1 MTPCLTRR
9 RFMTICAAAALPR
22 EALAGAP
29 MTRWRG
35 AALGAE
41 ASMTLVGIKGDAAD
55 EIFAA
60 TQAEIDRLEGIFSLY
75 RAGSALARL
84 NLEGRLD
91 TPPAELVEL
100 LALSDSLHRVT
111 GGAFDPTI
119 QPLWQLHALAAQE
132 QRRLEAEEIAE
143 ARKRTGWVH
152 LRHSPDAVG
161 FRRDGMALTLNGIA
175 QGYIAD
181 RVAALVRARGLTDV
195 LIDMGE
201 IAALGRRPD
210 RTPWRAA
217 IATPDGEIV
226 GEVPLG
232 DRALATSAPLG
243 TPLDKAGRVG
253 HILDPRTGHAE
264 ARWRLVSVAADSA
277 ALADGLSTAFCLM
290 PRHAIKTVL
299 QAHPNVSL
307 EAIL

>member
-1 MTPCLTRR
+1 MRPCLTRR

-22 EALAGAP
+22 EALAEAP
-29 MTRWRG
+29 VTRWRG

-41 ASMTLVGIKGDAAD
+41 SAMTLVGIGGDAAD

-60 TQAEIDRLEGIFSLY
+60 TRAEIDRLEGIFSLY

-84 NLEGRLD
+84 NTTGKLD
-91 TPPAELVEL
+91 TPPSELVEL
-100 LALSDSLHRVT
+100 LALSDSLHRLT

-119 QPLWQLHALAAQE
+119 QPLWQLLALAAQE
-132 QRRLEAEEIAE
+132 RRRLEAGEIAE
-143 ARKRTGWVH
+143 AKRRTGWMH
-152 LRHSPDAVG
+152 LRHSRDAIR
-161 FRRDGMALTLNGIA
+161 FEREGMALTLNGIA

-210 RTPWRAA
+210 HQPWRAA
-217 IATPDGEIV
+217 IATPDGEFV
-226 GEVPLG
+226 GETPLC

-243 TPLDKAGRVG
+243 TQLDKAGRVG
-253 HILDPRTGHAE
+253 HILDPRTGRAE
-264 ARWRLVSVAADSA
+264 ARWRLVSVAAGSA

-290 PRHAIKTVL
+290 PGDAIDSLL
-299 QAHPNVSL
+299 QAHPDVSL